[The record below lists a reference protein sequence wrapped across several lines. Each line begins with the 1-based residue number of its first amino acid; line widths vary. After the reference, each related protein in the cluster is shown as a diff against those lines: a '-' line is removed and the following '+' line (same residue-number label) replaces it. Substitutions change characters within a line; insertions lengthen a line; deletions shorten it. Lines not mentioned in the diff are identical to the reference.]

1 MTMTDPLV
9 RPALGDVWTIED
21 LRRLPHDGTRY
32 ELIDGS
38 LLVSPA
44 PAKPHFRAVNRLVT
58 LLRAHAPAHL
68 VVGENAGIAM
78 SGRRTYRIPDISVLH
93 VGALDGDGQGFD
105 PGDVVLAVEVV
116 SPDSAGDD
124 LVMKR
129 YQYGKE
135 GIPHYWIVD
144 QRRRELTVLRHDGV
158 VGYADVAVVGPGDRW
173 RAAEPFPVPL
183 DGSALA

>member
-9 RPALGDVWTIED
+9 RPALGDAWTIED

-68 VVGENAGIAM
+68 VVGENAGITM
-78 SGRRTYRIPDISVLH
+78 SGRRSYRIPDIAVLRAS
-93 VGALDGDGQGFD
+93 ALAGDENAFE
-105 PGDVVLAVEVV
+105 PADVVLVVEVV

-144 QRRRELTVLRHDGV
+144 QRRRTLTVLRHDGV
-158 VGYADVAVVGPGDRW
+158 DGYADLAVVGRGDRW
-173 RAAEPFPVPL
+173 STAEPFPVSL
-183 DGSALA
+183 DGSALV